1 MAVSTTSSGELTQD
15 MNVLPL
21 IDVLLVLLIM
31 FLLML
36 RGLIFIPAQIPPP
49 AAAGAVHQQG
59 DQIVLELLPDGWFA
73 LNTHLVPPG
82 QLDTQLHAI
91 FDGRPV
97 KLLFIKAADSLSYQE
112 VVSAMDLARGA
123 GVQVLELVPRSSVSG
138 QP

>member
-1 MAVSTTSSGELTQD
+1 MAASATSAGELMQD
-15 MNVLPL
+15 INVLPL

-31 FLLML
+31 VLVML

-49 AAAGAVHQQG
+49 AAAGAVHQPG
-59 DQIVLELLPDGWFA
+59 DQIVLELLPDGSFA

-97 KLLFIKAADSLSYQE
+97 KLIFIKAADSRSYQE

-123 GVQVLELVPRSSVSG
+123 GVQVLGFVPRASVTG
-138 QP
+138 EP

>member
-15 MNVLPL
+15 INVLPL

-31 FLLML
+31 FLMML
-36 RGLIFIPAQIPPP
+36 RGLIFIPANIPPPP
-49 AAAGAVHQQG
+49 AAGAARQPG
-59 DQIVLELLPDGWFA
+59 DQIVLELLPDGSFA

-97 KLLFIKAADSLSYQE
+97 KLLFIKAADNRSYQE

-123 GVQVLELVPRSSVSG
+123 GVQVLGLVPRASVPG
-138 QP
+138 RP